1 MMNSSN
7 IIMPFLEKCHSFM
20 KGIIR
25 FLTELL
31 SNLVYG
37 RRESS
42 GLPARFSF
50 VHPIDEPHVGEHVGQ
65 MSEAA

>member
-7 IIMPFLEKCHSFM
+7 IFLSLFFILRIKNHTN
-20 KGIIR
+20 KQ
-25 FLTELL
+25 ELL

-65 MSEAA
+65 LTEAA